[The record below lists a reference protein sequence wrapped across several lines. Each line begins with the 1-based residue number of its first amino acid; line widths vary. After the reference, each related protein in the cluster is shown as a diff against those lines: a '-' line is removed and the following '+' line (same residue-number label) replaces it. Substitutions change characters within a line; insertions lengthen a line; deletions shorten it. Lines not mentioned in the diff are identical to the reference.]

1 MACEERLC
9 MDEKSICMM
18 QEALEDVGKWIYYIT
33 DAAKQHNV
41 PWNIITEGIKK
52 AGAYIGY
59 TEFSRTQDLKE
70 LLEELEKS
78 DFFKAHEIHVIQSNA
93 SMFELE
99 LGYIPVIEAACNCP
113 GDEACKEGF
122 KEAYMAV
129 FQGVFETYGLAV
141 NVKESSTYGRKWKL
155 NISRL

>member
-52 AGAYIGY
+52 AGAYI
-59 TEFSRTQDLKE
+59 TRSFPEHR
-70 LLEELEKS
+70 
-78 DFFKAHEIHVIQSNA
+78 I
-93 SMFELE
+93 
-99 LGYIPVIEAACNCP
+99 
-113 GDEACKEGF
+113 
-122 KEAYMAV
+122 
-129 FQGVFETYGLAV
+129 
-141 NVKESSTYGRKWKL
+141 
-155 NISRL
+155 